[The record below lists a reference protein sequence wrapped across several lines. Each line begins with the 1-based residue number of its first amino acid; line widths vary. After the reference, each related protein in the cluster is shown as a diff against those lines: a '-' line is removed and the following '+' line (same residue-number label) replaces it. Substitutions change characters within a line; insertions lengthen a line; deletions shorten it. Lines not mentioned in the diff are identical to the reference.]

1 VTHTAPAA
9 SLVFGLNQSQ
19 ALVILFVILPFV
31 LAAIIVPL
39 VSWRS
44 SKGPRPILT
53 SEILSQGLPGRAE
66 ILSVRT
72 LGSIIDVRP
81 MVRFELRITPASPGE
96 EPFEIEAVQS
106 LPRGVISR
114 YRPGDWVQVRFMPDR
129 QAAAVV
135 WAEPTG

>member
-1 VTHTAPAA
+1 LTTLPAG
-9 SLVFGLNQSQ
+9 SLVFGLNQTQ
-19 ALVILFVILPFV
+19 ALVILFLILPFV
-31 LAAIIVPL
+31 VAAIIVPL

-81 MVRFELRITPASPGE
+81 MVRFQLRITPQPGD
-96 EPFEIEAVQS
+96 EPFELEAVQS
-106 LPRGVISR
+106 MPRGVIGR
-114 YRPGDWVQVRFMPDR
+114 YRAGDWVEVRFMPDR
-129 QAAAVV
+129 QAVAVV
-135 WAEPTG
+135 WAEMRG